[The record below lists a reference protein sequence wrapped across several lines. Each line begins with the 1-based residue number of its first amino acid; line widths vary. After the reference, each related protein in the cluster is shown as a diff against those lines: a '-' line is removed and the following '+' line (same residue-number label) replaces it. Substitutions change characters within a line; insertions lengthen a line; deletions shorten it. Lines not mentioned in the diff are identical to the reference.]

1 MIEFV
6 ALRPKTYTYSYLT
19 DDCEEDKKAKGT
31 KKCIIKRMFK
41 LYDYKYCLSNN
52 AIILKSKERFKSER
66 HDVYPKKVSKI
77 TLSSNNDK
85 RLQTFDE
92 STTHPYET
100 SAGNVCNTKLSSK
113 VNTKRLILTIILTK
127 KYVKQSY

>member
-1 MIEFV
+1 MTEYF

-41 LYDYKYCLSNN
+41 FYDYKYCLLNN
-52 AIILKSKERFKSER
+52 AITLKPKERFKSET
-66 HDVYPKKVSKI
+66 HDVYTKKVSKI
-77 TLSSNNDK
+77 ALGSNNDK
-85 RLQTFDE
+85 RLQTFDGN
-92 STTHPYET
+92 TTYPYET
-100 SAGNVCNTKLSSK
+100 SAGKVCNTKLSSK
-113 VNTKRLILTIILTK
+113 VNTKRLILTIILIK

>member
-1 MIEFV
+1 
-6 ALRPKTYTYSYLT
+6 
-19 DDCEEDKKAKGT
+19 
-31 KKCIIKRMFK
+31 MFK
-41 LYDYKYCLSNN
+41 FYDYKYCLSNN
-52 AIILKSKERFKSER
+52 AIILKPKERFKSER

-77 TLSSNNDK
+77 ALSSNNDK

-92 STTHPYET
+92 STTYPYET